1 MPTRRHILKTTAV
14 LTAAHTL
21 QPFTFADEDSE
32 MTATSPFGF
41 CFNTSTVR
49 GQKLKLD
56 EQVDLVIEA
65 GYDGIEP
72 WIRDIQAYVDAGG
85 NLQDLNKKLAD
96 ANVKMTSAIGF
107 ARWIVDDETERTKAL
122 ETAKRERRSQEKLLT
137 PTYDTTPS
145 QCQYTGL
152 IAQ

>member
-1 MPTRRHILKTTAV
+1 MPAIHVQGPQQMPITRRHILKTTAL

-21 QPFTFADEDSE
+21 QPFTFADEDSD
-32 MTATSPFGF
+32 MTAASPFGF

-72 WIRDIQAYVDAGG
+72 WIRDIQAYVDAAVIC
-85 NLQDLNKKLAD
+85 K
-96 ANVKMTSAIGF
+96 T
-107 ARWIVDDETERTKAL
+107 
-122 ETAKRERRSQEKLLT
+122 
-137 PTYDTTPS
+137 
-145 QCQYTGL
+145 
-152 IAQ
+152 